1 MNKNTRCV
9 KQTMKTNFFYVNI
22 CKHEH
27 EKNMTMLWCKI
38 MSKINVEQIEENER
52 FYFYLYPLGNLTQGI
67 LAFKNF
73 NQVRVH
79 LYKK

>member
-27 EKNMTMLWCKI
+27 EKKWQCYGARSCLKLMLNK
-38 MSKINVEQIEENER
+38 
-52 FYFYLYPLGNLTQGI
+52 L
-67 LAFKNF
+67 
-73 NQVRVH
+73 
-79 LYKK
+79 KKMKGSTSIYTP